1 MDLYLSVRKKD
12 ETVITTHVTNNVYD
26 IQMYN
31 FWNDHIMQYI
41 KLYKN
46 NILYK
51 SVNNNWLL

>member
-31 FWNDHIMQYI
+31 F
-41 KLYKN
+41 
-46 NILYK
+46 
-51 SVNNNWLL
+51 